1 MDFYNKRI
9 LFFVFNIFKLKKL
22 IKFDNFFNLTF
33 FLINYYYILLRF
45 YVDTRVLYKY
55 KWFKIYK
62 NKISILSI
70 ILSIATKIIFRIE
83 SFKKKKKNFQKIK
96 KRGNFF
102 FFFNFKIWMGVIFS
116 IFSQLWD
123 NYFSLF

>member
-83 SFKKKKKNFQKIK
+83 SVKKKKKNFQKIK